1 MDSALQSLTPRARS
15 WNVAMAASPGSL
27 DTEVSPSQ
35 IDGEIPAL
43 LRGGRMLSNG
53 PGWTK
58 IAGRMA
64 HPFDGHGY
72 LRAFE
77 FLPNGGVKLRARFVG
92 TAVYRDESAANRL
105 VHRGFATNI
114 DDAPWK
120 NLGFGKPRNVANT
133 TIVRWNKRLL
143 AGWEGGAPYALDPV
157 SLETLGEETFGGAI
171 AGQAT
176 LAHMHHDA
184 AIGRL
189 VLCSIAIGRNT
200 KLTFREVDAQG
211 SVVSTREATIEGALF
226 AHDFAITPDW
236 YVLGANPVKMK
247 LKELAKMAVGVST
260 LLRCVA
266 IDEAKQ
272 GVFYL
277 IPRRGSGPVRSVSV
291 DDRVFV
297 VHFANAFQ
305 RGDEVIIDACV
316 FHRFEFGEEFG
327 YTGPH
332 TPFDPTL
339 PDARGPQRLYRVRVA
354 PGSMKG
360 QWERLVEYGVDFP
373 RVHPLKDGVESA
385 LIFGATRADT
395 RYSDPFDTVLRVD
408 TRESPA
414 SAQLW
419 TAPENVFV
427 GEPLFAPDPAR
438 EDQGYVM
445 ALLSDGLAE
454 RTTLAVFDAARVD
467 AGPIAK
473 VPLPLLPIAFHGE
486 WDPVGARAE

>member
-1 MDSALQSLTPRARS
+1 
-15 WNVAMAASPGSL
+15 MAASPGTL
-27 DTEVSPSQ
+27 DVDVDRSRIE
-35 IDGEIPAL
+35 GEIPEA
-43 LRGGRMLSNG
+43 LRGGRVLSNG

-58 IAGRMA
+58 IAGRIA

-77 FLPNGGVKLRARFVG
+77 FSPNGGVRLRARFVG
-92 TAVYRDESAANRL
+92 TQVYRDESAAKKL

-120 NLGFGKPRNVANT
+120 NIGFGKPRNVANT
-133 TIVRWNKRLL
+133 TVVRWNKRLL

-184 AIGRL
+184 ESGRL
-189 VLCSIAIGRNT
+189 VLCSLAIGRNT
-200 KLTFREVDAQG
+200 KLTFREVDAEG
-211 SVVSTREATIEGALF
+211 HVVSTREASIEGALF

-247 LKELAKMAVGVST
+247 LKELAKMAVGAST
-260 LLRCVA
+260 LLRCVT
-266 IDEAKQ
+266 IDGEKQ
-272 GVFYL
+272 GAFYL
-277 IPRRGSGPVRSVSV
+277 IPRKGSGPVRTVTV
-291 DDRVFV
+291 DDGVFV

-305 RGDEVIIDACV
+305 RGGEVVIDACV

-332 TPFDPTL
+332 TPFDPSL
-339 PDARGPQRLYRVRVA
+339 PDVRGPQRLYRVRVA
-354 PGSMKG
+354 PGAMKG
-360 QWERLVEYGVDFP
+360 EWEKLVEHGVDFP

-395 RYSDPFDTVLRVD
+395 RYSDPFDSIIRVD
-408 TRESPA
+408 TREP
-414 SAQLW
+414 SARAQVW
-419 TAPENVFV
+419 TAPDNVFV
-427 GEPLFAPDPAR
+427 GEPLFAPDSAQ
-438 EDQGYVM
+438 EDRGHVM

-454 RTTLAVFDAARVD
+454 RTTLAVFDATKVE

>member
-1 MDSALQSLTPRARS
+1 M
-15 WNVAMAASPGSL
+15 VASPGSL
-27 DTEVSPSQ
+27 DVEVSPSR
-35 IDGEIPAL
+35 IEGEIPRL

-58 IAGRMA
+58 IGGRIA

-72 LRAFE
+72 VRAFE
-77 FLPNGGVKLRARFVG
+77 FLQSGGVKLRARFVE
-92 TAVYRDESAANRL
+92 TAVYRDECTVNAL
-105 VHRGFATNI
+105 VHRGLATNI
-114 DDAPWK
+114 DGGPWK
-120 NLGFGKPRNVANT
+120 NIGSGKPRNVANT
-133 TIVRWNKRLL
+133 TVVRWNGRLL

-184 AIGRL
+184 QRARL
-189 VLCSIAIGRNT
+189 VLCSLAVGRHT

-211 SVVSTREATIEGALF
+211 RVRSTREATIEGMMF

-236 YVLGANPVKMK
+236 YVLGANPLKVKRKEWVKMT
-247 LKELAKMAVGVST
+247 LGAST
-260 LLRCVA
+260 LLQCVA
-266 IDEAKQ
+266 FDEEKQ
-272 GVFYL
+272 GAFYL
-277 IPRRGSGPVRSVSV
+277 VPRRGSGPVREVSM

-316 FHRFEFGEEFG
+316 FHRFKFGEEFG
-327 YTGPH
+327 YTGPR
-332 TPFDPTL
+332 TPFDPSL

-360 QWERLVEYGVDFP
+360 QWDKLVEYGVDFP
-373 RVHPLKDGVESA
+373 RIHPLKDGVESA
-385 LIFGATRADT
+385 LIFGATRADP
-395 RYSDPFDTVLRVD
+395 RFSDPFDSVLRID

-414 SAQLW
+414 RVQLW
-419 TAPENVFV
+419 TAPAHVFV
-427 GEPLFAPDPAR
+427 GEPLFAPDPSH

-445 ALLSDGLAE
+445 VLLTDGLAE
-454 RTTLAVFDAARVD
+454 RTTLAVFDAAKVSD
-467 AGPIAK
+467 GPIAK

-486 WDPVGARAE
+486 WDPVGARAA